1 MAHKELFTK
10 NFTSPPL
17 TRVDEREFPRGSM
30 EIRTTQF
37 QPTIRS
43 LLLIVLAT
51 LFFANGCTMVRSESD
66 VLGEYELKVGKGKI
80 ALKILPDRSF
90 SETIF
95 WPSGKL
101 ESHSGKWLW
110 AENGIS
116 FDQLWIPSEFATV
129 HILQADAQAEANKQP
144 KYTEPGHWSMRA
156 EKHCGTVTL
165 PIFPDADVSFEM
177 VRRFRQQS

>member
-1 MAHKELFTK
+1 
-10 NFTSPPL
+10 
-17 TRVDEREFPRGSM
+17 M

-95 WPSGKL
+95 GRNASPSARM
-101 ESHSGKWLW
+101 SSG
-110 AENGIS
+110 S
-116 FDQLWIPSEFATV
+116 T
-129 HILQADAQAEANKQP
+129 
-144 KYTEPGHWSMRA
+144 
-156 EKHCGTVTL
+156 GT
-165 PIFPDADVSFEM
+165 S
-177 VRRFRQQS
+177 RNS